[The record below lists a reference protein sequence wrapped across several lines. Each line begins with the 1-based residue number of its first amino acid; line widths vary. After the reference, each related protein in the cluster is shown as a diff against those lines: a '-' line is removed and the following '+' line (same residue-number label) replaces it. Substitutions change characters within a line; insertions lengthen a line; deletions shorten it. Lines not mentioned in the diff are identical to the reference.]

1 MKGGSKK
8 VKFQRIENDEIFL
21 SYEDGNFCGRN
32 PVLWK
37 TGEAERED
45 IIRPFLS
52 MARSLTTSQKTYPR
66 NETKE

>member
-21 SYEDGNFCGRN
+21 SYEDGNFCGRS